1 MSESELPTNVAVTV
15 FEDEDR
21 SLVYFDSEMGFIGSM
36 CVVHVSLEIRIKS
49 DAFRGYREFQYDY
62 LFSCANASV
71 DLED

>member
-21 SLVYFDSEMGFIGSM
+21 SLVYFDSKVRFIGSV

-49 DAFRGYREFQYDY
+49 DVYRGYREFRYGY
-62 LFSCANASV
+62 LFSRADASV
-71 DLED
+71 DLKD